1 MKYMQV
7 YKVVMETKIV
17 VPERVA
23 KCIWNG
29 GTNAHSLAAG
39 APKESLYSLD
49 KYSAI
54 FQSPRVSVSE

>member
-1 MKYMQV
+1 MNYMQV

-23 KCIWNG
+23 KCIWNR
-29 GTNAHSLAAG
+29 GTNTHSLAAG

-54 FQSPRVSVSE
+54 FQKS